1 MAKNKKQKKEL
12 LDKYKGMISNSKGM
26 VIVKARKVTPNQ
38 VNEFKKSLSDMN
50 SEFHVVKNTIFKIAL
65 KDNNLAEIEDL
76 EFGEHA
82 ALFFGEDFVNPAKM
96 LKKFIEDS
104 KEDKDKFKVEVVAGF
119 LGTEF
124 LDKAQ
129 ATELAEIPSK
139 EQSISMILG
148 ILENAMSGIVNVL
161 EDAPRSFV
169 TILDQAFKE

>member
-12 LDKYKGMISNSKGM
+12 LEKYKGIISNSKGM
-26 VIVKARKVTPNQ
+26 VIVRAKKVTPNQ
-38 VNEFKKSLSDMN
+38 VNEFKKGLSDLN

-65 KDNNLAEIEDL
+65 KENNLSEIEDL

-104 KEDKDKFKVEVVAGF
+104 KIDKDKFKVEVVAGF
-119 LGTEF
+119 LGSEF
-124 LDKAQ
+124 LNKSQ

-139 EQSISMILG
+139 EQSISSILG
-148 ILENAMSGIVNVL
+148 ILENALSGIVNVL